1 MKSRY
6 YGLADC
12 HGVESFSVDLEQG
25 VSALLMDEEF
35 NKDASGKKIML
46 SLRANAN
53 AQRHAVVYRVLLE
66 DSVAD
71 EIEKMMSGG
80 QYEAALLK
88 IKENAEELELGTYGT
103 TLSAAEKNWKMI
115 PNPDLDPYHS

>member
-6 YGLADC
+6 FGLADC
-12 HGVESFSVDLEQG
+12 HGLESFALDPNESVK
-25 VSALLMDEEF
+25 SFFFDEGDTKE
-35 NKDASGKKIML
+35 NQSTKIMM

-53 AQRHAVVYRVLLE
+53 AQRHAVVYRVLL
-66 DSVAD
+66 DDAD
-71 EIEKMMSGG
+71 ANEVENLISQSKYAE
-80 QYEAALLK
+80 ALLK
-88 IKENAEELELGTYGT
+88 IKESGEELELGTYGT